1 MNTQRA
7 SLLVLIAVRFLRGRG
22 NRLMAGTARSALF
35 GTMIGVAAMIVAMAL
50 MTGYREDLQQK
61 LTQGSAAVL
70 IYPLSETEL
79 GEADEVV
86 RRLSEL
92 PLVDEVRRVTYGQG
106 ALASRAH
113 PEALGVSLRGV
124 DWGAPLTGLGRV
136 ELDAAAGNRV
146 PDQGVTEVVLGGD
159 LAEKLKP
166 EPGEVLRLMV
176 LGVGGGRPRF
186 AYESVRS
193 VGTFRSGFS
202 EFDRKLM
209 VIDRERLEELAGAG
223 VGESVYEVI
232 VADLGRTPEVAA
244 RADEVLGPDHLVVD
258 WRELNRELF
267 TALRIQQVALF
278 MVLGLIVLVST
289 FNVASNLVVLVRER
303 MRDVGVLAALG
314 LGPKALRSLFLLYG
328 GGLAVTGLSAGVALG
343 WAVSWGLTR
352 FELIRFDEELAAI
365 YFISS
370 ISFRVRLGDVLA
382 VVFFTLF
389 VTGLAC
395 WFPARKGARVRPAVA
410 LRYE

>member
-1 MNTQRA
+1 MD
-7 SLLVLIAVRFLRGRG
+7 
-22 NRLMAGTARSALF
+22 GTARSALL
-35 GTMIGVAAMIVAMAL
+35 GTMIGVAAMIVGMAL

-70 IYPLSETEL
+70 VYPLSETEL

-86 RRLSEL
+86 ARLGAL

-106 ALASRAH
+106 ALVSNRRS
-113 PEALGVSLRGV
+113 EAIDVSLRGV
-124 DWGAPLTGLGRV
+124 DWGGPLAGLGRV
-136 ELDAAAGNRV
+136 ELDLLMADRSAADA
-146 PDQGVTEVVLGGD
+146 VTEVMLGAD
-159 LAEKLKP
+159 LAEKLEP
-166 EPGEVLRLMV
+166 EAGEVLRLMV

-209 VIDRERLEELAGAG
+209 VIDRKRLEELAGAG

-232 VADLGRTPEVAA
+232 VSDLGRTPEVAA
-244 RADEVLGPDHLVVD
+244 NADEVLGPDHLVVD

-267 TALRIQQVALF
+267 TALRIQQIALF

-303 MRDVGVLAALG
+303 MRDIGVLAALG
-314 LGPKALRSLFLLYG
+314 LGPRSLRNLFLLYG
-328 GGLAVTGLSAGVALG
+328 GGLTVAGLGAGVVLG
-343 WAVSWGLTR
+343 SLVSWVLTR
-352 FELIRFDEELAAI
+352 FELIRFEEELAAI
-365 YFISS
+365 YFISAVP
-370 ISFRVRLGDVLA
+370 FRVRVEDVLA
-382 VVFFTLF
+382 VVLFTLL

-395 WFPARKGARVRPAVA
+395 WLPARRGGQVRPAVA

>member
-1 MNTQRA
+1 
-7 SLLVLIAVRFLRGRG
+7 
-22 NRLMAGTARSALF
+22 
-35 GTMIGVAAMIVAMAL
+35 MIVAMAL
-50 MTGYREDLQQK
+50 MTGYREDLQHK

-70 IYPLSETEL
+70 VYPLSETEL
-79 GEADEVV
+79 GGADEVLE
-86 RRLSEL
+86 RLRAL

-106 ALASRAH
+106 ALASRAQ
-113 PEALGVSLRGV
+113 PEAIDVSLRGV
-124 DWGAPLTGLGRV
+124 DWGEAPAGLGRV
-136 ELDAAAGNRV
+136 ELDVAADDRV
-146 PDQGVTEVVLGGD
+146 PDDDVTEVVLGAD

-176 LGVGGGRPRF
+176 LGVGAGRPRF
-186 AYESVRS
+186 AYESVLS

-209 VIDRERLEELAGAG
+209 VLDRLRLEELAGAG
-223 VGESVYEVI
+223 VGESIYEVI
-232 VADLGRTPEVAA
+232 VADLRRTSAVAA
-244 RADEVLGPDHLVVD
+244 KADEVLGPDHLVVD

-314 LGPKALRSLFLLYG
+314 LGPKSLRSLFLFYG
-328 GGLAVTGLSAGVALG
+328 GGLTVVGLSAGVALG
-343 WAVSWGLTR
+343 WLVSWVLTR
-352 FELIRFDEELAAI
+352 FELIRFEEELAAI

-370 ISFRVRLGDVLA
+370 VPFRVRSGDVLA
-382 VVFFTLF
+382 VVLFTLF

-395 WFPARKGARVRPAVA
+395 WLPARRGAQVRPAVA